1 VVPWILKWLMQTPN
15 LPYDHVFGHL
25 AHNGA
30 AIRVAEPNLCIA
42 ELDKVSEVNKGRTSV
57 GPDAVYKLHHWTPGD
72 YLE

>member
-1 VVPWILKWLMQTPN
+1 VVPWILKWLVRTPN

-25 AHNGA
+25 AHIGA

-42 ELDKVSEVNKGRTSV
+42 ELDKVSEVKAGRTSMR
-57 GPDAVYKLHHWTPGD
+57 PDAVYKQHHWTPED